1 MDINF
6 LKFGMHIAH
15 YIYEVLRIFWKTPI
29 IGAAVVPVSVPQTFL
44 RDQKN
49 VGLQFY
55 FRCAICKIF
64 TPLWILFFADMG
76 GDNYRAG
83 ILINQDF

>member
-6 LKFGMHIAH
+6 LNFGMHIAL
-15 YIYEVLRIFWKTPI
+15 YIYEVLRIFGETPI

-44 RDQKN
+44 KDQKD

-55 FRCAICKIF
+55 FRYTICKIS
-64 TPLWILFFADMG
+64 TTLRILFFADMG

-83 ILINQDF
+83 ILVNQDF